1 MRLESIARVAA
12 CLLQCL
18 IAHISPSFGPVVGLS
33 IVQSR
38 LKKKIVVVL
47 NELQDFQLIILIGLL
62 KSRKANLVTSR
73 WC

>member
-1 MRLESIARVAA
+1 MS
-12 CLLQCL
+12 
-18 IAHISPSFGPVVGLS
+18 SPVFNSSHFPKFWSSCWVVNCS
-33 IVQSR
+33 VQA
-38 LKKKIVVVL
+38 KKKIVVVL